1 MNTPLQQ
8 INLEDLSDSI
18 RILDI
23 GGGGEGLVSRIAGT
37 RVCAVDYRMSEIQE
51 AQIHNPPANWFVAD
65 GCSLPFKGES
75 FDLCTLWFSLG
86 YMSTLTIKRQVIQE
100 AYRSLKQ
107 NGIIAILASRIDC
120 DDERFIFH
128 ALFTLP
134 DGTLSKVGYGV
145 RGKQNQTASSICSLL
160 KEIGFEDIQAEDY
173 EWWFK
178 IKAIKEQPSN
188 SEQNLKVRTDARAN
202 NLMPGEKQ

>member
-1 MNTPLQQ
+1 MNTPLQRV
-8 INLEDLSDSI
+8 NLEDLPDST

-37 RVCAVDYRMSEIQE
+37 IVCAVDYRMSEIRE

-65 GCSLPFKGES
+65 GRSLPFRGNS

-86 YMSTLTIKRQVIQE
+86 YMSTLTIKKQVLQE

-107 NGIIAILASRIDC
+107 NAMISILASRIDC
-120 DDERFIFH
+120 DDERFTFH

-134 DGTLSKVGYGV
+134 DGTVSKVGYGV
-145 RGKQNQTASSICSLL
+145 RGNQNQTITSICSIL
-160 KEIGFEDIQAEDY
+160 KEVGFEDIQVEDFG
-173 EWWFK
+173 WWFK
-178 IKAIKEQPSN
+178 IEGTKRKF
-188 SEQNLKVRTDARAN
+188 K
-202 NLMPGEKQ
+202 